1 MNEGRNV
8 VKEAILSQREGEVE
22 VRSYH
27 SHTYNGATA
36 THSRLVKPKWN
47 PKKAWY
53 EGVDRL
59 SEEQKKTTTNVY
71 VDPEDPENTL
81 AQVKLEHKKKF
92 DLSNHADRLI
102 LKWLFE
108 CNRSLALSYE
118 EGFNDPKVTFYV
130 YNHKLQ
136 VSKRKKGYEIKDQA
150 AEMLRQLSQ
159 DELHKVAR
167 LRGYEL
173 ANQNPEELKLFIRE
187 LFDDKKKGVE
197 NAKKFIETVEDRQSD
212 IKDFILRAQRHRIIT
227 KKSYGK
233 RVEYYY
239 GDNPDTRV
247 FLGATIPSVIDFLTD
262 DSERNRM
269 ILLEME
275 SEMGEPIPGK
285 PSPSR
290 TKAKSTTST
299 SSTKSTTSRT
309 SSKKTTK

>member
-8 VKEAILSQREGEVE
+8 IKKSILSQREGEVE

-27 SHTYNGATA
+27 SHSYNGATA

-53 EGVDRL
+53 EGVDKL
-59 SEEQKKTTTNVY
+59 SEEQKKTTTEIY
-71 VDPEDPENTL
+71 VDPENPENTL
-81 AQVKLEHKKKF
+81 SQVKLEHKKKF

-108 CNRSLALSYE
+108 CDRSLALNYE

-136 VSKRKKGYEIKDQA
+136 VNKRKKGYQIKDEA
-150 AEMLRQLSQ
+150 AEMLRNLSQ
-159 DELHKVAR
+159 DDLHKVSR
-167 LRGYEL
+167 LRGYEM
-173 ANQNPEELKLFIRE
+173 ANQNEEELRLFIRE
-187 LFDDKKKGVE
+187 LFDDNKKGVE

-212 IKDFILRAQRHRIIT
+212 IKDFILRAQRHRIIRKET
-227 KKSYGK
+227 YGK
-233 RVEYYY
+233 REEFYY
-239 GDNPDTRV
+239 GDSPETRV
-247 FLGATIPSVIDFLTD
+247 FLGATMASVISFLTE

-269 ILLEME
+269 ILLEIE

-290 TKAKSTTST
+290 TNATKTST
-299 SSTKSTTSRT
+299 TKSTASKTT